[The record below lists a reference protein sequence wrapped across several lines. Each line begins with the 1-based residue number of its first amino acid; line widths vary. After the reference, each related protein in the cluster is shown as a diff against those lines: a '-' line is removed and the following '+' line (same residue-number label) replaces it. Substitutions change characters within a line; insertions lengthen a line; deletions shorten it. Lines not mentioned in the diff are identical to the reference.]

1 MKKRILLL
9 CLFCMTLGFAYSQGP
24 DPQITNETKIIICTT
39 NKKSL
44 IKAESLKEI
53 WKPAYIHVISIGPNA
68 NLKAFIRLEKLL
80 QKTPMLYN
88 PENTLI
94 ICTDKY
100 IEFIKEAAE
109 GYKILQLPGLG
120 SSESMIIEGTIT
132 PLTKEDNEP
141 GYDFKFIEEKA
152 L

>member
-9 CLFCMTLGFAYSQGP
+9 CLFCMTLGFAYSQKI
-24 DPQITNETKIIICTT
+24 DSEITNMSKTVISTSG
-39 NKKSL
+39 KKSL
-44 IKAESLKEI
+44 IKAENLKKA
-53 WKPAYIHVISIGPNA
+53 WTPSYIHVISISPKA
-68 NLKAFIRLEKLL
+68 NLKALIRLEELL

-100 IEFIKEAAE
+100 LELIKEAAA
-109 GYKILQLPGLG
+109 GYKLVQLPSLG
-120 SSESMIIEGTIT
+120 SSESMIVEGKIT
-132 PLTKEDNEP
+132 PLTKEDNE
-141 GYDFKFIEEKA
+141 A